1 MSVQLASL
9 AQEVGVGRGSEFV
22 GDLRSWRGWWRLV
35 LKLRAFVAFLTIV
48 IVFSVISSDYFTG
61 SNLLTMTEHVAV
73 TGPMAIGETFVILT
87 AGIDLSVGSIAGLVG
102 MIAGALLNNGL
113 ILHPLGIIIWF
124 NVPLIVLIGLG
135 VGAGIGAV
143 NAAVITRLR
152 VAPFIATLGMLSVAR
167 GLADLSDGGNT
178 FANLG
183 GTAQLHNTGFSFLAT
198 GSLFGIPFEII
209 LFVFVIAVAAYV
221 AKRTA
226 FGRRVYAVGGNE
238 RAAELAGIRVNRVKL
253 GVYVISGICAALTGL
268 LITSELGSAFP
279 DTATSYELNA
289 IAAVVLGGTSL
300 FGGRGK
306 IGGTVLGAFVIGF
319 LNDGLVLVGVSSFWQ
334 QVAQG
339 MVIVTAVAV
348 DEAQRRRQAAK
359 ATELAAAAVEEVV
372 ESEEPAVNA

>member
-1 MSVQLASL
+1 
-9 AQEVGVGRGSEFV
+9 
-22 GDLRSWRGWWRLV
+22 
-35 LKLRAFVAFLTIV
+35 
-48 IVFSVISSDYFTG
+48 
-61 SNLLTMTEHVAV
+61 
-73 TGPMAIGETFVILT
+73 
-87 AGIDLSVGSIAGLVG
+87 
-102 MIAGALLNNGL
+102 
-113 ILHPLGIIIWF
+113 
-124 NVPLIVLIGLG
+124 
-135 VGAGIGAV
+135 
-143 NAAVITRLR
+143 
-152 VAPFIATLGMLSVAR
+152 
-167 GLADLSDGGNT
+167 
-178 FANLG
+178 
-183 GTAQLHNTGFSFLAT
+183 
-198 GSLFGIPFEII
+198 
-209 LFVFVIAVAAYV
+209 VIAVAVYV

-300 FGGRGK
+300 FGGRGR

-359 ATELAAAAVEEVV
+359 ATEDAAAAIEEVV
-372 ESEEPAVNA
+372 ESEETAVNA